1 MADNNDQNRRIVRA
15 TTSDP
20 CIVVA
25 PRETVGRVIAYI
37 ILMLR
42 TTCML
47 YNSRTDD
54 VSQPLE

>member
-15 TTSDP
+15 TSDP

-47 YNSRTDD
+47 YNIRTDD